1 MATEANI
8 KVKTDSTQAQKG
20 LGGVVDKLKGMNT
33 AALAAGAAFAAVGTV
48 AFKFAATVT
57 QEFADAGDAIH
68 KMSGRTGVGAE
79 NLQRLSH
86 AFELNGANIKMAET
100 GFKTLN
106 KALFNANDGAAKS
119 IEIFEQL
126 GLSWREVAAA
136 SPFEQF
142 KMVMEALAGVEDHT
156 TRATLAQLALG
167 KAGVMMLPSVVDG
180 YESLAKALERADE
193 LSIVLTESQI
203 NAAAA
208 LTDAKF
214 EMSEVWANFR
224 EEIGSRLA
232 PMFQKSFEGMT
243 EKIRMFRDWVLKAM
257 DKIEEFMPAIRLIG
271 SLIKAY
277 FAPQLF
283 AAKELLKLLWSILK
297 PIIIGFNALAK
308 SFENTSSKAG
318 ENSMVMGRVVKI
330 MSQVGKVF
338 NLGILAIGG
347 VAWALNKLIENWRSV
362 ARMYLKAYETLINLP
377 IKLINAY
384 LGAYQVIIDAYIN
397 FLNKL
402 VALIPDWL
410 MPDKVIEV
418 IDIANYQLPRI
429 NELTLDW
436 VDNVK
441 KVESSMDSVTAK
453 TQRLTQAEISRN
465 ETLSAFAAVTAE
477 LGAAELKV
485 AEERANDLAAIEGYE
500 QAVATSAKASNW
512 LVDQINEQMAAKI
525 KASEI
530 AKIAADNDL
539 AMIEGYEQA
548 TKHAGFYSNWLVE
561 AIHRETDAKIEAA
574 EIAIAAA
581 EAAKEAEKKLAQERF
596 SQAMKNADDTQKLA
610 LAITRS
616 IEIARKEGTYDPS
629 AQQTMYKYAGARG
642 QLQQW
647 YFGAEGQ
654 KGMWGAMNG
663 GQTDAA
669 LDVSEDEDDLPK
681 AHKGGRIGG
690 PVGRETPIM
699 ALGGETVLPIGGN
712 RGVTIN
718 FNGLVA
724 GDPVAI
730 GREIANIVNKS
741 SRANGAII
749 NSSAVTS

>member
-33 AALAAGAAFAAVGTV
+33 AALAAGAAFAAVSTV

-68 KMSGRTGVGAE
+68 KMSGRTGVSAE
-79 NLQRLSH
+79 NLQRLNH
-86 AFELNGANIKMAET
+86 AFELNGASIKTAEV

-106 KALFNANDGAAKS
+106 KALFNANDGATKS

-142 KMVMEALAGVEDHT
+142 KMVMEALAGVEDIT

-243 EKIRMFRDWVLKAM
+243 EKIRMFRDWTLKAM
-257 DKIEEFMPAIRLIG
+257 DKIQEFMPAIRLLG
-271 SLIKAY
+271 SMVKAY
-277 FAPQLF
+277 LAPQIWAL
-283 AAKELLKLLWSILK
+283 KEILK
-297 PIIIGFNALAK
+297 AIWILISPLVIGFNKLAQA
-308 SFENTSSKAG
+308 FENNSSKAA
-318 ENSMVMGRVVKI
+318 ENSVWITRVAKVMTNIGKI
-330 MSQVGKVF
+330 F
-338 NLGILAIGG
+338 NVTFLAIGA
-347 VAWALNKLIENWRSV
+347 VAFGFNTLVENWRKV
-362 ARMYLKAYETLINLP
+362 VNAYERATEYLLNVPVRLANDFISAFEFIINGY
-377 IKLINAY
+377 IKMY
-384 LGAYQVIIDAYIN
+384 R
-397 FLNKL
+397 KL
-402 VALIPDWL
+402 LSLIPDWL
-410 MPDKVIEV
+410 MPDRVMEV
-418 IDIANYQLPRI
+418 IDIANVQLPRI

-441 KVESSMDSVTAK
+441 KVESSMDAITDK
-453 TQRLTQAEISRN
+453 TQRLTEAEIARN
-465 ETLSAFAAVTAE
+465 KTLDAFAAVTAE
-477 LGAAELKV
+477 LGQAELKV
-485 AEERANDLAAIEGYE
+485 AEERANDLVAIEGYE
-500 QAVATSAKASNW
+500 QAVATSAEATNW

-530 AKIAADNDL
+530 SKIAADNDL

-548 TKHAGFYSNWLVE
+548 TKHAGFYSNYLRD
-561 AIHRETDAKIEAA
+561 AIYRETDAKIEAA

-610 LAITRS
+610 MAITRS
-616 IEIARKEGTYDPS
+616 IELARKEGTYDPT
-629 AQQTMYKYAGARG
+629 AQQTMYKYAGERG

-647 YFGAEGQ
+647 YQGAEGQ
-654 KGMWGAMNG
+654 KGMWGAMG
-663 GQTDAA
+663 G
-669 LDVSEDEDDLPK
+669 
-681 AHKGGRIGG
+681 
-690 PVGRETPIM
+690 
-699 ALGGETVLPIGGN
+699 
-712 RGVTIN
+712 GVTDPPIVIN
-718 FNGLVA
+718 VNGTVV
-724 GDPVAI
+724 DPLETGKKIADAI
-730 GREIANIVNKS
+730 NTASK
-741 SRANGAII
+741 ANGALI
-749 NSSAVTS
+749 NNSAVTG